1 MISASKPGV
10 DCVSLLSHNTV
21 CVWMYGAAHRA
32 LSVYLPVRSLGEFV
46 E

>member
-10 DCVSLLSHNTV
+10 DCVSLLSHNT
-21 CVWMYGAAHRA
+21 VWMYGAAHRA